1 MTDFQLH
8 NLRPKLVERLQRL
21 AELQDLPVDAVAAEA
36 LSLGVDAV
44 EDRVRKH
51 LLNTRE
57 QTALRQAIEEI
68 QKVPDDAFGL
78 IGRGRNPGGQAG

>member
-1 MTDFQLH
+1 MADLQLH

-21 AELQDLPVDAVAAEA
+21 AELQDLPVDAVAADA
-36 LSLGVDAV
+36 LSLGIDAV

-68 QKVPDDAFGL
+68 QKVPDDAYGL
-78 IGRGRNPGGQAG
+78 IGRGTGPAA